1 MKKLRTICS
10 ILILAGAMVFSTACN
25 SSKNTD
31 SSSLSNNSSATTS
44 GTIVNND
51 TIGNLIDNNEI
62 REPSE
67 GEEVEETSDRVYK
80 EGVIYT
86 SFRVIVD
93 DALLESSLESL
104 INANKG
110 MIPDD
115 LLRNSFTV
123 NAYYYENEDGTLTT
137 GDLIIADNTTDL
149 MNNLNSFTVNEDF
162 SKAIFTADDSTG
174 GKQISIDIKVN
185 ENDEIYMVLDANNVI
200 AIQIS

>member
-44 GTIVNND
+44 GTTVNND

-149 MNNLNSFTVNEDF
+149 INNLNSFTVNEDF

-185 ENDEIYMVLDANNVI
+185 ENDEIYMVLDADNVI